1 MYLGSVQAVQLPIG
15 RPDEWYGAY
24 DVPYQHPY
32 AHGLPLPSDIS
43 QQYEH
48 NYPPNVDSPP
58 ALPSQHQ
65 TVEYNAPLQRD
76 ADEPD
81 PSSRPRL
88 TTEQTNILEAKFQ
101 QDPKPPTNTKKDLAQ
116 KIGLTLDKVNN
127 WYQNRRAKA
136 KNARKNVETFGVLQ
150 IGEAQNN
157 WQFPDYQSA
166 PNFVHPPQ
174 HPLSVSQASLSG
186 SGEHLPH
193 ASSQSSLDSS
203 STFKDSLHFEGMQQ
217 SGLPHDAASHPMS
230 LMSNVALDQPM
241 TTEEQ
246 VQRTYEA
253 MASRYPSFWNS
264 HDNSIEKEMSDFEV
278 LNLIHK
284 LDKDTENSNGIQIP
298 HDSQPVVRSCA
309 TLAEVYQP
317 SPVLASWSNNQN
329 SLMAWVTAQQDP
341 NSFEDNQVILQQS
354 SVPILQP
361 RGEIQQLSD
370 GMGSHPPNPIAQRF
384 EDPSPVSLVTM
395 ASMDEEVMKQ
405 SPNLS
410 VFNLSSL
417 DTLPE
422 RSISRR
428 GSGSSDLADDFDTI
442 HLQKV
447 QSQQTSDEEVFK
459 TPEIPQLSLAAR
471 RKRRPVALGPIS
483 NRTVSCTSPP
493 GTSPIIKT
501 AILGQATSVRRIKST
516 GNSLNVIGGR
526 IQKSGV
532 ASAQRSPLNFAT
544 FQEAEAMN
552 HINRVAASSPSNSQA
567 NSVNGHIPMTPHTP
581 PAVGHLTLDW
591 NKPLMHSSS
600 NPNMIQFQQHPS
612 SPKEEYV
619 HSPPATPYLHLP
631 AYINH
636 SQQHLVAPPQ
646 SAPAHLASFPHLSP
660 PYHAMPGT
668 PSSYFPPQGVPS
680 EPYQYQA
687 APQMVPVHGYPVY
700 EYQPQ
705 TQPPMYG
712 YEQPHIINYSPP
724 LGGHPMFYAM
734 QPPQPQKELEVVMA
748 EFPKPMEANSPP
760 KEPFRPKQFTFQNSG
775 PGDYYQAI

>member
-1 MYLGSVQAVQLPIG
+1 MG
-15 RPDEWYGAY
+15 RHDEWYATY
-24 DVPYQHPY
+24 DTQYQHSY
-32 AHGLPLPSDIS
+32 AHGLPVPSDLP

-48 NYPPNVDSPP
+48 NYTPNVDSPH

-65 TVEYNAPLQRD
+65 SLEYNVPHPREAE
-76 ADEPD
+76 EPD

-88 TTEQTNILEAKFQ
+88 TTEQTNILETKFQ

-150 IGEAQNN
+150 VGEVQNN
-157 WQFPDYQSA
+157 WPFSDYQSTT
-166 PNFVHPPQ
+166 NFVHPPQ
-174 HPLSVSQASLSG
+174 YPPAVASAPMSG
-186 SGEHLPH
+186 SGEHLLH
-193 ASSQSSLDSS
+193 GSSQSSLDCS
-203 STFKDSLHFEGMQQ
+203 STFKDSLTFEGIQQ
-217 SGLPHDAASHPMS
+217 PGLSHDSASHTMS
-230 LMSNVALDQPM
+230 LMSNAALERPM

-298 HDSQPVVRSCA
+298 HDPQPVVRSCV
-309 TLAEVYQP
+309 TMEEVYQP
-317 SPVLASWSNNQN
+317 LPVIASWSNNQH
-329 SLMAWVTAQQDP
+329 SLMAWVTAQQDA
-341 NSFEDNQVILQQS
+341 NLFEENQLLLQQS
-354 SVPILQP
+354 SVPDLEQ
-361 RGEIQQLSD
+361 RGETQQSSD
-370 GMGSHPPNPIAQRF
+370 NMGSHLPDPTAQSF
-384 EDPSPVSLVTM
+384 HDPSPGSRVKL
-395 ASMDEEVMKQ
+395 ASMDEEVMKR
-405 SPNLS
+405 SPTLS
-410 VFNLSSL
+410 QFNLSSVEA
-417 DTLPE
+417 LPG
-422 RSISRR
+422 RPLSRR
-428 GSGSSDLADDFDTI
+428 GSDSSDLADNFDTI

-459 TPEIPQLSLAAR
+459 TPKIPQLSLAAR

-483 NRTVSCTSPP
+483 NRSVSCTSPP
-493 GTSPIIKT
+493 GTSPIVKT
-501 AILGQATSVRRIKST
+501 AILGQASSVRRIKST

-544 FQEAEAMN
+544 FQEADAMN

-567 NSVNGHIPMTPHTP
+567 NSANGHIPMTPHTP
-581 PAVGHLTLDW
+581 SAVEQPSIDW
-591 NKPLMHSSS
+591 NKALLHSSS
-600 NPNMIQFQQHPS
+600 NPDMIQFQQHPS
-612 SPKEEYV
+612 SPREEFV
-619 HSPPATPYLHLP
+619 HSPPTTPYLHLP

-636 SQQHLVAPPQ
+636 GQQPLVAPPL

-668 PSSYFPPQGVPS
+668 PSSYFPPQGVQP

-687 APQMVPVHGYPVY
+687 VPQIVPAHGYPVY

-734 QPPQPQKELEVVMA
+734 HPPQPQKELEVVMA
-748 EFPKPMEANSPP
+748 EFPQPTDANSPP

-775 PGDYYQAI
+775 PGDYP